1 MLENIRLAKAGLEP
15 QKRLIKRTVVQKID
29 TSESKHHH
37 HEEGL
42 RILTQPVIDK
52 EDVLSEY
59 VPSPVQRVITE
70 YELLGALISNKDL
83 SESEKKKQNEE
94 INRLKYQVAF
104 AGVLNSQ
111 NYAKQFGAD
120 KCESLSKLSKIVGHQ
135 YVSLNG
141 KYQRI
146 KSKQKAFEY
155 KKPDSPIN
163 HYKNLEKVEK

>member
-1 MLENIRLAKAGLEP
+1 MENIRLAKAGLEP
-15 QKRLIKRTVVQKID
+15 LKRITKRTVLSKID
-29 TSESKHHH
+29 TTDSDVKHN

-42 RILTQPVIDK
+42 RIITQTVIDK
-52 EDVLSEY
+52 EDILSEY

-70 YELLGALISNKDL
+70 YELLGALISNKDV
-83 SESEKKKQNEE
+83 SEAEKKKQNEE
-94 INRLKYQVAF
+94 ISRLKYQVAF

-135 YVSLNG
+135 FQSLNG

-146 KSKQKAFEY
+146 KSK
-155 KKPDSPIN
+155 
-163 HYKNLEKVEK
+163 